1 MIQKLKGD
9 HQQLADLE
17 MSRHLQALEKS
28 SAISPKKSQ
37 KGHRLTWA
45 IGFILISQEM
55 RHGLKIRQKKP
66 HFSQFGQ
73 VILATPTAVKVI
85 GVIPWIH
92 RTESRRQQL
101 PVMRTPG
108 KQLGTPKTSSRSSSK
123 DNSPHPRRTLS
134 LALVTLEAE

>member
-1 MIQKLKGD
+1 MHPEVLRLFSLWDLIRETTPEIGKVKGD

-17 MSRHLQALEKS
+17 MSRHRQALEKS

-73 VILATPTAVKVI
+73 AFT
-85 GVIPWIH
+85 W
-92 RTESRRQQL
+92 
-101 PVMRTPG
+101 
-108 KQLGTPKTSSRSSSK
+108 
-123 DNSPHPRRTLS
+123 LS
-134 LALVTLEAE
+134 WQPLLLLKL